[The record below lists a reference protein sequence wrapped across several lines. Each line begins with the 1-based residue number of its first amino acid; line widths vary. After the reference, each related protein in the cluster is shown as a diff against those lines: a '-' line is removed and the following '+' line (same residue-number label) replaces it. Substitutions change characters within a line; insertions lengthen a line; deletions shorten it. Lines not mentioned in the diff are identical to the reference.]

1 MRVSESSQ
9 WKMNFLNERPL
20 NQFNAKPLLNA
31 SLYQFDDISLIE
43 EEKKDQQHQH
53 RGAGKTPKAAS
64 NMMIPDPTSKN
75 SNINLNS
82 K

>member
-43 EEKKDQQHQH
+43 EEKKEH
-53 RGAGKTPKAAS
+53 
-64 NMMIPDPTSKN
+64 
-75 SNINLNS
+75 
-82 K
+82 